1 MYSMNKNILLVD
13 DNLHILEA
21 VELILSTESYTVRS
35 LTKADT
41 IIKVAKE
48 FKPALILLDL
58 LLSGKNGKEVA
69 SELKNNPATAHI
81 PIVIISAHP
90 SAEKAAMQ
98 VGANEFL
105 AKPFDIAD
113 LLTLVEKY
121 TAKS

>member
-1 MYSMNKNILLVD
+1 MD